1 MAIRRAVTT
10 GNWSDS
16 ATWDTVTWWVPTA
29 WDIVYA
35 DWYTVTLDQDITVAS
50 INTTQRTGGTTWW
63 KFEFT
68 TNRTVNANVNAW
80 TSTCLSSWATAYN
93 LTATVNWNIVWWSVS
108 WAYWLWLA
116 TANYWTS
123 RAVVTGNVTAG
134 FAPAIYGDTIQSIRH
149 LDCIVVGNV
158 VSASWVNA
166 ITCHS
171 AWDISLL
178 TVTWDMTSIS
188 SFCAVNVTDFIL
200 VGNAYASS
208 VWVVLAKSSTST
220 ATISW
225 SLENSWWV
233 MALADFRIVHFS
245 PTLWTARKFQDT
257 NNADKRLYTEWYF
270 ECPAEADVR
279 EWTVYWLNTWTL
291 AVPDPSNVASGVP
304 TDDTVW
310 TADFDLVGIRDRL
323 WVINDWIKKAS
334 LLIPHTEDLPED

>member
-35 DWYTVTLDQDITVAS
+35 DWYTVKLDQDITVAS

-108 WAYWLWLA
+108 WAYWLWLE

-123 RAVVTGNVTAG
+123 RAVVTGNVTSWTWES
-134 FAPAIYGDTIQSIRH
+134 AIYSNTIQSIRYFA
-149 LDCIVVGNV
+149 CSITGNV
-158 VSASWVNA
+158 TSTAWVPA
-166 ITCHS
+166 ITCHG
-171 AWDISLL
+171 AWTITSLI
-178 TVTWDMTSIS
+178 VTWNMTSVWY
-188 SFCAVNVTDFIL
+188 FCSNYVDNFTL
-200 VGNAYASS
+200 VGNAYASNY
-208 VWVVLAKSSTST
+208 WVVVAKGTGST
-220 ATISW
+220 ATVSW

-233 MALADFRIVHFS
+233 MALADFRIVRFS

-257 NNADKRLYTEWYF
+257 DGDDKRLYTEWYF
-270 ECPAEADVR
+270 ECPDEADVR

-291 AVPDPSNVASGVP
+291 AVPDPSNVASWVP

-310 TADFDLVGIRDRL
+310 TADFELTEVMTAL
-323 WVINDWIKKAS
+323 WVINEWVQKAS
-334 LLIPHTEDLPED
+334 KFIPHTTNL